1 MIYKEDPPTVPPTFS
16 YTQEIIF
23 DGFRQNGGR
32 TINVR
37 KITFKLLNSTWLIN
51 YFIEQINYA
60 SKLEA
65 IRIDEEEF
73 GRNGARS
80 VKIIEDYN
88 SGI

>member
-23 DGFRQNGGR
+23 DGFRQGGQ
-32 TINVR
+32 TINV
-37 KITFKLLNSTWLIN
+37 INIPIKLLNSKIIII
-51 YFIEQINYA
+51 FIEQINYA

-65 IRIDEEEF
+65 IRIDQEQF
-73 GRNGARS
+73 GRNGVRS